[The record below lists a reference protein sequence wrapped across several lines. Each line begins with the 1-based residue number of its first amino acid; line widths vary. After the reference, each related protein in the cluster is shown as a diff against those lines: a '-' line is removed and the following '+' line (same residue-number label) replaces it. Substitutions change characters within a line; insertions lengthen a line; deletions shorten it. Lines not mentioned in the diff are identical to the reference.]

1 MILSDK
7 IQQFY
12 RKSGKNR
19 KNRDF
24 QKVTIRPKSAGKCF
38 SAGNTSNEVSKTSL
52 NHYTHIWH
60 HFTSLWFQV
69 KKKFFSSQKMSIFK
83 KGDFWLIVLFANLW
97 CYILTLMWVYT
108 YLLGFFYPTNPWS
121 YLTSFLGIH
130 GHFGTSGHFR
140 NPLFSR
146 LFQIIT

>member
-1 MILSDK
+1 MTKYSNFTENREK
-7 IQQFY
+7 IEKIVIFKKWQFG
-12 RKSGKNR
+12 RNR
-19 KNRDF
+19 
-24 QKVTIRPKSAGKCF
+24 PGKCF

-69 KKKFFSSQKMSIFK
+69 KKNFFSRQKMSIFK

-108 YLLGFFYPTNPWS
+108 YLLGFFTP
-121 YLTSFLGIH
+121 LIR
-130 GHFGTSGHFR
+130 GHILPPSLVSMVILEPVVIFETHFFHV
-140 NPLFSR
+140 FSR
-146 LFQIIT
+146 

>member
-1 MILSDK
+1 MTKYSNFTENREK
-7 IQQFY
+7 IEKIVIFKKWQFG
-12 RKSGKNR
+12 RNR
-19 KNRDF
+19 
-24 QKVTIRPKSAGKCF
+24 PEKCF

-69 KKKFFSSQKMSIFK
+69 KKNFFSRQKMSIFK

-108 YLLGFFYPTNPWS
+108 YLLGFFYPTNSGS

>member
-7 IQQFY
+7 IQQLY
-12 RKSGKNR
+12 RKSVKKNR
-19 KNRDF
+19 KIVIFKKWQFGRD
-24 QKVTIRPKSAGKCF
+24 RSEKCF

-69 KKKFFSSQKMSIFK
+69 KKIFFSSQKMLIFK

-108 YLLGFFYPTNPWS
+108 YLLGFFT
-121 YLTSFLGIH
+121 LLIR
-130 GHFGTSGHFR
+130 GHILPSSLVSMVILEPVVIFETHFFHV
-140 NPLFSR
+140 FSR
-146 LFQIIT
+146 